1 MVFSKRLA
9 KLLAPFIME
18 FIGTFFLTASISFNL
33 INFLRSDSVFEMQA
47 ALGIGTCLVAVVY
60 AGGHLSGAHYNPS
73 ITIAVW
79 VRSLGHRPRP
89 GQEKPPISTLDAA
102 IYIVVQIFAA
112 FLAGLFQWAIL
123 SETFRITPGANIPLI
138 GAVIVEWFWTF
149 LLDFVVLQTA
159 TTKPQAGNSFFG
171 IAIGFTVLS
180 GICSAGYVSGG
191 ALNPAILLGLNFSDA
206 IAHGDITRLEYT
218 WIYLIGGVLGGLSA
232 GGLFYLTNVDEFGDE
247 QQISLYST
255 EATTVASVAATK
267 RSKQHIRGEVDMAS
281 DGEYEDMGGDQGTYL
296 LSQRS

>member
-1 MVFSKRLA
+1 MVLAIPNKLA
-9 KLLAPFIME
+9 KLLTPFIME

-47 ALGIGTCLVAVVY
+47 ALGIGACLVAVVY

-79 VRSLGHRPRP
+79 VSRRNR
-89 GQEKPPISTLDAA
+89 ITTLDAA

-112 FLAGLFQWAIL
+112 FLAGLFSWAIL
-123 SETFRITPGANIPLI
+123 SETFRITPAANVALV

-159 TTKPQAGNSFFG
+159 TTRPQAGNSFFG

-180 GICSAGYVSGG
+180 GICSAGCTLLPPFSRNNFQFEYSFFCDFRRFWWCFGC
-191 ALNPAILLGLNFSDA
+191 AILLGLNFSDW
-206 IAHGDITRLEYT
+206 IAHGDITGLEYT

-232 GGLFYLTNVDEFGDE
+232 GGLFHLTNRDEYSDE
-247 QQISLYST
+247 QQISP
-255 EATTVASVAATK
+255 
-267 RSKQHIRGEVDMAS
+267 
-281 DGEYEDMGGDQGTYL
+281 L
-296 LSQRS
+296 LGRCHLRV

>member
-1 MVFSKRLA
+1 MVAIPNKLA
-9 KLLAPFIME
+9 KLLTPFIME

-73 ITIAVW
+73 ITISVW
-79 VRSLGHRPRP
+79 VSRRN
-89 GQEKPPISTLDAA
+89 KITTLDAA

-112 FLAGLFQWAIL
+112 FLAGMFQWAIL
-123 SETFRITPGANIPLI
+123 SETFRITPASNVALL
-138 GAVIVEWFWTF
+138 GAVVVEWFWTF

-232 GGLFYLTNVDEFGDE
+232 GGLFHLTNRDEYSDE

-255 EATTVASVAATK
+255 DATSVSDVAATK
-267 RSKQHIRGEVDMAS
+267 RSKKHIRGEVDMGS
-281 DGEYEDMGGDQGTYL
+281 EGEYEEMDQGAYL
-296 LSQRS
+296 LSSQRT